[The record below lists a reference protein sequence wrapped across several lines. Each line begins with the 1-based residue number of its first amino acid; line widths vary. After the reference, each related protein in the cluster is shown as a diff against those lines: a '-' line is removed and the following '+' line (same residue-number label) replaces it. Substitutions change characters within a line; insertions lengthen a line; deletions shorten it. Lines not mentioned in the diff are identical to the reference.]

1 MSRIEALEAYQVIQQ
16 RDIQEMNSKGWVL
29 EHKQTGA
36 RVFLMENDDENKVFS
51 IGFRTPP
58 ADSTGLP
65 HILEHSVLCGSE
77 KFPVKDPFVELVKG
91 SLNTFLNAMTYPDK
105 TVYPIASC
113 NDKDFQNL
121 MDVYMDAV
129 FHPNIYREP
138 KIFTQEGWHYE
149 MESPEDDLTINGV
162 VYNEMKGAFSSP
174 EGVLDRVTRQVLF
187 PDTSYTNESGGDPAA
202 IPDLTYEQFLE
213 FHSTYYH
220 PSNSYIYLY
229 GDMDMTEKLDWL
241 DKTYLCHY
249 GKKEVDSSIKMQ
261 APFDKPAEKEI
272 YYSITDGEPED
283 HASYLSVNTV
293 VGTDLDPRLYVAFQ
307 ILEYTLI
314 DAPGA
319 PLKQALYDAGIGQ
332 DVLGGYENGILQPY
346 FSVIAKNAEAD
357 QKGEFLAVV
366 KGTLRKLA
374 EEGIDKKSLLA
385 GLNYYEFRY
394 READYGSA
402 PKGLMY
408 GLWSMDSWLY
418 DGDPMMHLCWQ
429 ETFDFLK
436 EAVNQGYFEELIKEY
451 LLDNPFEAVI
461 TVKPQRNLTAREDAE
476 LAARLAEKKA
486 GLSKEEIERLV
497 QQTRSLKEYQE
508 IPSPQEE
515 LAKIPLLKREDI
527 GTKAETI
534 YWDEKKEAG
543 VTVLHH
549 NLFTAGIGYLQLL
562 FDTRQIPREDLPYV
576 GILKSI
582 LGYVDTEHY
591 TYADLTS
598 EIYLNSG
605 GIGISTN
612 SYPNLDNSKDFT
624 GVFVA
629 SVKVLYDKIGFGLGI
644 LEEVLT
650 RSKLEDEK
658 RLGEILAETK
668 SRARMKLENG
678 SHSAAVARATSYF
691 SLVSYFNDL
700 TGGIGFYHFLEK
712 VVKEYEAGG
721 KARNVLIAKL
731 REVAGKLFRKENL
744 LVSYTADDKGYERF
758 AKELESFVKELE
770 TVSFKETEGAD
781 EAETVFGTV
790 REFTGENFNEG
801 FKTASQ
807 VNYVARCGTFK
818 DSGLS
823 YTGALRI
830 LKVILSYDYLWIN
843 LRVKGGA
850 YGCMSGFGRSG
861 EGYLVSYRDPNLA
874 ETNAIYEGIPAYLE
888 NFTVDE
894 RDMTKYVI
902 GTISDVDTPLTPSI
916 KGSRGLSAY
925 LSGVTEEMLQ
935 KERDQILSATQ
946 EDIRALAPI
955 VQAVLN
961 TGSLCVIGN
970 EEKVKSQETMFN
982 EVKNLFGV

>member
-1 MSRIEALEAYQVIQQ
+1 M
-16 RDIQEMNSKGWVL
+16 
-29 EHKQTGA
+29 
-36 RVFLMENDDENKVFS
+36 
-51 IGFRTPP
+51 
-58 ADSTGLP
+58 
-65 HILEHSVLCGSE
+65 
-77 KFPVKDPFVELVKG
+77 
-91 SLNTFLNAMTYPDK
+91 
-105 TVYPIASC
+105 
-113 NDKDFQNL
+113 
-121 MDVYMDAV
+121 
-129 FHPNIYREP
+129 
-138 KIFTQEGWHYE
+138 
-149 MESPEDDLTINGV
+149 
-162 VYNEMKGAFSSP
+162 
-174 EGVLDRVTRQVLF
+174 
-187 PDTSYTNESGGDPAA
+187 
-202 IPDLTYEQFLE
+202 
-213 FHSTYYH
+213 
-220 PSNSYIYLY
+220 
-229 GDMDMTEKLDWL
+229 
-241 DKTYLCHY
+241 
-249 GKKEVDSSIKMQ
+249 
-261 APFDKPAEKEI
+261 
-272 YYSITDGEPED
+272 
-283 HASYLSVNTV
+283 
-293 VGTDLDPRLYVAFQ
+293 AFQ